1 MSTVQRVAQIFG
13 WIFVV
18 IAIWG
23 FVVSGGSMEADPALA
38 PKVMGLFAVNLLHNV
53 VHLLFGVWGIMAARA
68 PASART
74 YAIVAGSIYLAL
86 TILGFL
92 TPTTFGLIPIG
103 GNDIWLHALIAVVLL
118 GAGISA
124 KTAASSAP
132 MADEPRTTTTTTTPT
147 SGGMGGTTGSTGAT
161 GATGSR
167 PAAAPERPASPP
179 PPPPPAPERPAS
191 PPPPPPSTPD
201 RPASPPP
208 PPSGGAT
215 DEEGDRLA

>member
-23 FVVSGGSMEADPALA
+23 FVVSGGSMEADPAMA
-38 PKVMGLFAVNLLHNV
+38 PKVMGLFAVNLLHNI

-92 TPTTFGLIPIG
+92 TPSTFGLIPIG

-124 KTAASSAP
+124 KTATSSAP

-147 SGGMGGTTGSTGAT
+147 SGGMGGTTGSTG
-161 GATGSR
+161 SR

-179 PPPPPAPERPAS
+179 PPPSTPERPT
-191 PPPPPPSTPD
+191 PPPPPP
-201 RPASPPP
+201 
-208 PPSGGAT
+208 GGAT

>member
-23 FVVSGGSMEADPALA
+23 FVVSGGSMEADPAMA
-38 PKVMGLFAVNLLHNV
+38 PKVMGLFAVNLLHNI

-132 MADEPRTTTTTTTPT
+132 MADEPRTTTTTTTTT
-147 SGGMGGTTGSTGAT
+147 SGGMGGTTGSTG
-161 GATGSR
+161 SQ
-167 PAAAPERPASPP
+167 PSAAPERPASS
-179 PPPPPAPERPAS
+179 PPPPAPERPAS
-191 PPPPPPSTPD
+191 PPPPPPSTPE

-208 PPSGGAT
+208 PPGGAT